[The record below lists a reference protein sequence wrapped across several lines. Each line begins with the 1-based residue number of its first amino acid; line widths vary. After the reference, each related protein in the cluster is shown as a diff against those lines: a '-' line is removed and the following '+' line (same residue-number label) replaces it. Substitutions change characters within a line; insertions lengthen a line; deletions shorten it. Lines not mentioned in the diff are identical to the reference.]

1 MDVGEQKLNGLSTT
15 MFALLRILMW
25 SNCRDSMLLTT
36 FLPQYAWKEHSG
48 NIQKVDC
55 GGKHNIQ
62 RGKELEQWQ

>member
-15 MFALLRILMW
+15 MFALLRIY
-25 SNCRDSMLLTT
+25 SADSMLLTT